1 MVRHEKKKLAVAVD
15 LFLHVFNGLDD
26 GLNGGVVMV
35 VTSQLKAGLRPTSYN
50 YIFVLAPNPS
60 VRRRCLQR
68 LLQNSFIHFAE
79 CIGSQRLTQFRQL
92 RAAIFVMTTFPTE
105 LTRRCSGGTSSPLFA
120 TNIDAKTTRIF
131 GS

>member
-26 GLNGGVVMV
+26 GLGGGVVMV

-79 CIGSQRLTQFRQL
+79 CIGTAHPVS
-92 RAAIFVMTTFPTE
+92 TTPRSNFCNDHVPYRTD
-105 LTRRCSGGTSSPLFA
+105 TSL
-120 TNIDAKTTRIF
+120 
-131 GS
+131 